1 MSSPSRLTFGV
12 TADGQPVRSLTSAVL
27 AHVRAEILSCRLKPG
42 EKVLISL
49 LARRLGVS
57 LSAVREALSRLAAE
71 GLVRAEDQRGFRV
84 TPVSIEDLRDIT
96 RTRVD
101 LEGLALRRAI
111 ELGDARWEERV
122 RAAHDGLAA
131 TPLPPRGE
139 PGPSF
144 ERWRML
150 HQQFH
155 LALVSACGSEW
166 LLRFRHILF
175 EQSERYRFLAYSVR
189 PRDIE
194 GEHRMIMQATLDRDV
209 EAAIGALGDHL
220 ALTAD
225 IIIDSIGSGPRII
238 ASIPDE

>member
-150 HQQFH
+150 TSNSTSLWSPRADRNGSSGF
-155 LALVSACGSEW
+155 ATSCSSSRSDTAFWPTASA
-166 LLRFRHILF
+166 R
-175 EQSERYRFLAYSVR
+175 
-189 PRDIE
+189 
-194 GEHRMIMQATLDRDV
+194 ATSR
-209 EAAIGALGDHL
+209 
-220 ALTAD
+220 
-225 IIIDSIGSGPRII
+225 
-238 ASIPDE
+238 ASTG